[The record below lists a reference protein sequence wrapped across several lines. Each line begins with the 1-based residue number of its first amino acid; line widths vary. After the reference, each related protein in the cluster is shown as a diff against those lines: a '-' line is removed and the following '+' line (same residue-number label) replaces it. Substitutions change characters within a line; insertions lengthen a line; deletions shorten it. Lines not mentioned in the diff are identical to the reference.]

1 MNDGLRILRENLDA
15 SIPAVV
21 EMAARTPAEELNVYD
36 KLGSLS
42 VGKYADIVIF
52 DEDFRIRRTI
62 VGGET
67 RFDVK

>member
-1 MNDGLRILRENLDA
+1 
-15 SIPAVV
+15 
-21 EMAARTPAEELNVYD
+21 MATRTPAEELNVYD

-42 VGKYADIVIF
+42 VGKYADIAIF
-52 DEDFRIRRTI
+52 DENFTIQRTI